1 MTWIRQAPLLALLA
15 LVLPL
20 TASAGA
26 ATPRGDWPTWGN
38 STTRNGIATL
48 SSVRAN
54 NAANLRLAWSRKL
67 DSNSNAQ
74 PLYIRDARGGEY
86 ISATADGTLTAYAAT
101 NGALR
106 WKAALGSQKFHCQQL
121 PGGIFGITGT
131 PVYERSTQTIYA
143 ASHGVLFAINAVTG
157 APQPGWP
164 LTLPM
169 DPTHE
174 HVWGALTIH
183 GKALYVGTAAFCD
196 IQPWKGRL
204 IRVDLVS
211 HATSE
216 WDSVPTPGDNGGGG
230 IFGWGGVSI
239 DPTTGN
245 VWAATANAVGPD
257 AANDGVYDAESIVE
271 LTPTLQKL
279 QASHAPNMPLHGDY
293 GFGST
298 PTLFHPTG
306 CQALAGAE
314 SKNGSLYVWQ
324 QANLALPPQRL
335 QIAFPATLFG
345 LPAWDPRTQTL
356 FVTTTN
362 GYHGYESGLL
372 AFRMN
377 AACKLV
383 LAWHRGTGSLLDS
396 VPTVVNDT
404 VMVNT
409 GGGKLRVFSTETGT
423 PIVTLAT
430 NGATF
435 SPPIAIGSDVAATSY
450 KQISVYRLT
459 STAPSKTTTAT
470 ATTTTP

>member
-1 MTWIRQAPLLALLA
+1 MRTLRQATLLALVA

-20 TASAGA
+20 TGVAAAG
-26 ATPRGDWPTWGN
+26 TPRGDWSTWGN
-38 STTRNGIATL
+38 TTARTGVATI

-54 NAANLRLAWSRKL
+54 NAAKLTLAWSRKL
-67 DSNSNAQ
+67 DSDSNAQ

-106 WKAALGSQKFHCQQL
+106 WKASLGSQETHCHQL
-121 PGGIFGITGT
+121 PNGVFGITGT
-131 PVYERSTQTIYA
+131 PVYDRSTQTVYA
-143 ASHGVLFAINAVTG
+143 VTHGVLNAISAVTG
-157 APQPGWP
+157 HEETGWP
-164 LTLPM
+164 LILPM
-169 DPTHE
+169 DPFHE
-174 HVWGALTIH
+174 HVWGALTLYK
-183 GKALYVGTAAFCD
+183 GALYLGTAAFCD
-196 IQPWKGRL
+196 VQPWKGRL

-211 HATSE
+211 HATAE
-216 WDSVPTPGDNGGGG
+216 WDAVPTPGDNGGGG

-239 DPTTGN
+239 DPKTGN
-245 VWAATANAVGPD
+245 VWAATANATGPD
-257 AANDGVYDAESIVE
+257 APTDAVFDAESLVE
-271 LTPTLQKL
+271 LNSTLTKL
-279 QASHAPNMPLHGDY
+279 QSSHAPGMPLHGDY

-383 LAWHRGTGSLLDS
+383 LAWHRGLGSLLDS

-409 GGGKLRVFSTETGT
+409 GGGKLRVFSTATGT

-435 SPPIAIGSDVAATSY
+435 SPPIAVGDDVAATSY
-450 KQISVYRLT
+450 KQITVYRLH
-459 STAPSKTTTAT
+459 AKPPTTTN
-470 ATTTTP
+470 